1 MGKNKIIAEKWQT
14 IGTIG
19 GGGQATVYKVTNI
32 EDSTD
37 FFALKYLKSQKDM
50 ERRKRM
56 FNEVSNVKLLDNAHL
71 VSIIDTNCDLYETK
85 DIDLYYV
92 TSYIE
97 GCTLE
102 EYFEENDISFSEALS
117 FLLEMLKVIS
127 YCHEKDILH
136 RDIKPDNII
145 LKKNKLSDFVLI
157 DFGLSF
163 NTSESNPQE
172 TCTLSD
178 QQLGNRFL
186 LLPELVAGSKDQ
198 KRLKC
203 SDISQACGVFY
214 YALTRI
220 IPNTLVDGE
229 GKKPHQRD
237 KAFEIIK
244 SKISDRIMY
253 ENVMSIFD
261 KCFDTKT
268 DKRFCDANELLKV
281 LETINEPRV
290 TEKGG
295 SIMFNNYQ
303 LALTESGDT
312 FRYSELITTL
322 NPTPELLN
330 PSGMQLPIM
339 TDIKSLVPYAI
350 AIPDKTR
357 NKIIDYYKNCDFET
371 SAEKIWQRAIT
382 ILRKRILSLGEEF
395 VADMVE
401 IDDSDYLQNLPP
413 YTLICLAHELG
424 FIDKSGK
431 QKLLYSN
438 DIFNHY
444 AGNDSDGYE
453 EMPQDEANI
462 VIKNCIAYIL
472 CYDADSFG
480 WQMNDF
486 RDKLKSG
493 RITELYEDV
502 DTMFSTS
509 PYFYL
514 KTTVRSLLNLFRET
528 EDIEFENV
536 TENMTILFPAIW
548 EKLKFEER
556 RALADAYEYFNSK
569 NDSIRIKPL
578 ANILLKVKG
587 FDYVAENTRSRT
599 FIKVANLLKS
609 AHFEVN
615 NFYNE
620 PPHIKK
626 LESLGTKIPNLALK
640 ECLTAIIYVKIGNSY
655 GVSWAAQPYADKLLS
670 RITTEQWTTYL
681 ESYMKDET
689 DLINYI
695 KGSQAI
701 KEQWK
706 LLVKEYRLKELNIV
720 DATVK
725 NIL

>member
-1 MGKNKIIAEKWQT
+1 MGKKIIAERWQR
-14 IGTIG
+14 GDAVG
-19 GGGQATVYKVTNI
+19 GGGQATVYKATEIDNPTEI
-32 EDSTD
+32 
-37 FFALKYLKSQKDM
+37 FALKYLKKQDDI

-56 FNEVSNVKLLDNAHL
+56 FNEVNNVKLLQNDHL
-71 VSIIDTNCDLYETK
+71 ISIIDTNCNLYESENV
-85 DIDLYYV
+85 DLYYV

-102 EYFEENDISFSEALS
+102 KYCDENDIPFLEALS
-117 FLLEMLKVIS
+117 LFKEMLKVVS
-127 YCHEKDILH
+127 YCHKKKILH
-136 RDIKPDNII
+136 RDIKPENIMLKDNN
-145 LKKNKLSDFVLI
+145 LYDFVLI

-163 NTSESNPQE
+163 NSSEENCQE

-186 LLPELVAGSKDQ
+186 LLPELVAGSKEQ
-198 KRLKC
+198 KRLYC
-203 SDISQACGVFY
+203 SDITQICGVFFY
-214 YALTRI
+214 VLTGI

-229 GKKPHQRD
+229 GKKPHQRAQAFEILNKKISDSTVRNNVFVIFD
-237 KAFEIIK
+237 KAFE
-244 SKISDRIMY
+244 Y
-253 ENVMSIFD
+253 ETANRFD
-261 KCFDTKT
+261 DVS
-268 DKRFCDANELLKV
+268 ELLKII
-281 LETINEPRV
+281 ETIDEPCV
-290 TEKGG
+290 TDKGG
-295 SIMFNNYQ
+295 SILDNNFQ
-303 LALTESGDT
+303 LAPTESGDT
-312 FRYSELITTL
+312 FRYSELITIL
-322 NPTPELLN
+322 NPTPGLLN
-330 PSGMQLPIM
+330 PSGMQLPII

-357 NKIIDYYKNCDFET
+357 NKIVNYYMNCDFET
-371 SAEKIWQRAIT
+371 SVEKIWQRAIT

-395 VADMVE
+395 VADMVG
-401 IDDSDYLQNLPP
+401 IDESDYLQNLPP

-444 AGNDSDGYE
+444 AGNDADEYE
-453 EMPQDEANI
+453 EMPQDEANV
-462 VIKNCIAYIL
+462 VIKNCISYIL

-486 RDKLKSG
+486 REKLKSG
-493 RITELYEDV
+493 RITDLYEDV

-528 EDIEFENV
+528 EDIELENV

-548 EKLKFEER
+548 ENLKFEER
-556 RALADAYEYFNSK
+556 RALADTYEFFNSK
-569 NDSIRIKPL
+569 NDGVRTKSL

-626 LESLGTKIPNLALK
+626 LESLGTKIPDLALK
-640 ECLTAIIYVKIGNSY
+640 ECLTAIIFVKIGNSY
-655 GVSWAAQPYADKLLS
+655 GISWAAQPYADKLLS
-670 RITTEQWTTYL
+670 RITVEQWTTYL
-681 ESYMKDET
+681 ESYMKDEP
-689 DLINYI
+689 DLVNYI
-695 KGSQAI
+695 KNNQTI
-701 KEQWK
+701 RNRWK
-706 LLVKEYRLKELNIV
+706 DLVKEYKLKELNIV

-725 NIL
+725 SIL